1 MTRLTSTSYAILG
14 LLAIRP
20 WSTYELTKLFGRSV
34 QYVMP
39 RSEANRYLEAKRLV
53 EAGLATAEESMVGQ
67 RRRTEYR
74 ITDAG
79 RRALEAWLARPA
91 HPTEL
96 ESEGLLKVLFADRV
110 PRETLLARIADI
122 GAEAEAVEAPWRD
135 LAREY
140 ATGNGLFPERIH
152 VNALYW
158 VLLDRWAQLRADW
171 ARWATMEV
179 ESWGAAGGRPDERAM
194 QALLSDV
201 LDGRW
206 GPGFPDRP
214 ATAGEVPTT
223 EEGQAR

>member
-1 MTRLTSTSYAILG
+1 VAKLTPTSYAILG

-53 EAGLATAEESMVGQ
+53 DAGLATAEETMVGQ

-74 ITDAG
+74 ITAAG
-79 RRALEAWLARPA
+79 RRTLDTWLAQPA
-91 HPTEL
+91 RPTEL
-96 ESEGLLKVLFADRV
+96 ESEGLLKVLFADRA
-110 PRETLLARIADI
+110 PTETLLARIAEI

-140 ATGNGLFPERIH
+140 ASGDGMFPERIH

-158 VLLDRWAQLRADW
+158 ILLDRWAQLRADW

-179 ESWGAAGGRPDERAM
+179 ESWDASGGRPTAGAMER
-194 QALLSDV
+194 LLGDM
-201 LDGRW
+201 LEGRW
-206 GPGFPDRP
+206 GAGFPDRP
-214 ATAGEVPTT
+214 ASAT
-223 EEGQAR
+223 EEGPAR